1 MQDELA
7 GGAGADA
14 RRRRLNANDA
24 ARLSAHRN
32 GTEPTYYE
40 EDEVRCV
47 SGPTYNSGRGP
58 LCCCVLYT
66 QVFAWEV
73 KTSGAAQRGALQGL
87 SSGRRQN

>member
-1 MQDELA
+1 MHGCAASQDELA

-40 EDEVRCV
+40 EDEVRCT
-47 SGPTYNSGRGP
+47 SAP
-58 LCCCVLYT
+58 LC
-66 QVFAWEV
+66 
-73 KTSGAAQRGALQGL
+73 TSIRAALL
-87 SSGRRQN
+87 